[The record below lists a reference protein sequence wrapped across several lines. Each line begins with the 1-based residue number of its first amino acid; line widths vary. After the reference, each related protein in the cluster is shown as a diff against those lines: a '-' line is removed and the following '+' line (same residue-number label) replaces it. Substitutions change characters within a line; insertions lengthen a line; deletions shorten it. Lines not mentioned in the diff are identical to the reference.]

1 MNDAMKKTVSMLIAI
16 LMTLSFSFGVAEDS
30 VENEK
35 IPVTVAFAVNR
46 WDHYW
51 KPGDKLVNNTDESQN
66 RVKFVLEQINLA
78 SVGTLIREGQDNDTI
93 ERQYEDY
100 LRILQDGADIQEQL
114 FADIGIYVWAV
125 GLPDEQS
132 ISQEE
137 ARRISCQ
144 VLMEEAGISEEQMA
158 HFYPHFT
165 YETGDPQNP
174 FWHITWLPFDQGAD
188 VSRILDVAVYA
199 HDGSVCGYKI
209 AVPVG

>member
-1 MNDAMKKTVSMLIAI
+1 MNYAMKKTVAVLIAI
-16 LMTLSFSFGVAEDS
+16 LTMFSFSFGVAEDS

-46 WDHYW
+46 WDCFW
-51 KPGDKLVNNTDESQN
+51 KPGEKIVNNSDESQN
-66 RVKFVLEQINLA
+66 RVKSVLEQIDLA
-78 SVGTLIREGQDNDTI
+78 SAGTLIREGQDNDTI

-144 VLMEEAGISEEQMA
+144 VLMDEANISDEQME

-174 FWHITWLPFDQGAD
+174 FWHITWMPFDQGAD
-188 VSRILDVAVYA
+188 VSMILDVAVYA
-199 HDGSVCGYKI
+199 HDGSICGYKI